1 MISINTKEL
10 SDWVQYY
17 KSNPAKCLQEIFG
30 IKLFKY
36 QELLI
41 NILSKTK
48 DAKFYNN
55 IEKIENCYRTYI
67 KLLIHFMYMND
78 SDTVTIISP
87 NKTEIL
93 DKEQFADYIVKFKNS
108 KLLNV
113 ENINKFKEKF
123 K

>member
-1 MISINTKEL
+1 M
-10 SDWVQYY
+10 
-17 KSNPAKCLQEIFG
+17 P
-30 IKLFKY
+30 KY

-48 DAKFYNN
+48 DVKFYNN
-55 IEKIENCYRTYI
+55 VNVRKIGYYYETYI
-67 KLLIHFMYMND
+67 KLLTHLMYMND
-78 SDTVTIISP
+78 SDMVAIVSP

-93 DKEQFADYIVKFKNS
+93 NREQFVDYIIKFKNS

-123 K
+123 